1 MKNVFGDPAYAKIV
15 KELKVELKGLRK
27 KYKDDTGSPV

>member
-1 MKNVFGDPAYAKIV
+1 MMNVFGDPAYAETV
-15 KELKVELKGLRK
+15 KELKVELKALRH

>member
-1 MKNVFGDPAYAKIV
+1 MNNVFEDPAYAKIA
-15 KELKVELKGLRK
+15 KELKVELQALRK